1 MKKPNMEAFVKSAK
15 TFMVKHS
22 PEILTGVGI
31 AGMITTTVLAVK
43 ATPHALELIEEKHDE
58 LYPDDE
64 DKEIAI
70 SPVDAVK
77 SCWKCYIP
85 AAITGTTS
93 VACLIGAVSVSSRRT
108 AALAA
113 AYHLSESTLSEYKD
127 KVIQTIGDKKEK
139 AVREKISEERVEK
152 NPITKNEVIITE
164 KGETMFMEPLSKRY
178 FKSNIELI
186 RKAEN
191 RLNKQILTDITGYVS
206 LNEFYDEIGLD
217 RTDLGDDLG
226 WNIEHTID
234 IDFDLVRTEDDK
246 ALWVIYYRNA
256 PKYKYDDLF

>member
-1 MKKPNMEAFVKSAK
+1 MKKPNVEALVKNAK
-15 TFMVKHS
+15 TFMAKHS

-31 AGMITTTVLAVK
+31 AGMITTTILAVK
-43 ATPHALELIEEKHDE
+43 ATPHALELVNEKHDE
-58 LYPDDE
+58 LYPDDVE
-64 DKEIAI
+64 HEIAI
-70 SPVDAVK
+70 SPVDVVK

-93 VACLIGAVSVSSRRT
+93 VACLVGAVSVSSRRT

-127 KVIQTIGDKKEK
+127 KVIQTIGEKKEK
-139 AVREKISEERVEK
+139 AIHEKISEDRVEK

-178 FKSNIELI
+178 FKSDIELI
-186 RKAEN
+186 RRAEN
-191 RLNKQILTDITGYVS
+191 TLNKQILTDISGYVS

-226 WNIEHTID
+226 WNVDHTID
-234 IDFDLVRTEDDK
+234 IDFDLIRTEDDK
-246 ALWVIYYRNA
+246 ALWVIYYKNA
-256 PKYKYDDLF
+256 PKYKFDDLF